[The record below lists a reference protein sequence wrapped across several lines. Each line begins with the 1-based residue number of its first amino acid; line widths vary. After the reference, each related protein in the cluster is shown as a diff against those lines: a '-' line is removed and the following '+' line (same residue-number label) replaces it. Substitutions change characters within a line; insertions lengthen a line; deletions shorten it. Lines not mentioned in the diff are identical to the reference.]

1 MEIDYKK
8 CTIQQKRQIVRVIRR
23 TYPNASIRDIISG
36 VYFVEVENNRI
47 TKIYYTLQEATK

>member
-8 CTIQQKRQIVRVIRR
+8 CTLQQKKQIVRVIRR

-36 VYFVEVENNRI
+36 VYFIEVENNRI

>member
-8 CTIQQKRQIVRVIRR
+8 CTIQQKRQIVRIIRR

>member
-8 CTIQQKRQIVRVIRR
+8 CTLQQKKQIVRVIRR
-23 TYPNASIRDIISG
+23 TYPNASIRDIING